1 MRATHLSGLNIGTWG
16 TFFTVWFLSFLF
28 RFFPGR
34 PANLEPILGSQ
45 MPMAKHFGRVA
56 GFLFAFINI
65 VIFDALTS
73 GIGVWTWVTA
83 AAYGLLG
90 IAAASFFS
98 SRGGSASGGRIRTSD
113 YVKFSIFATLA
124 YDAVTGLTLGPLF
137 FGQTFIAALVGQI
150 PFTFSHLV
158 GNTFFAV
165 ALSPVLDRLI
175 VRQKKFEV
183 ESLKNNLTLSAV

>member
-1 MRATHLSGLNIGTWG
+1 
-16 TFFTVWFLSFLF
+16 
-28 RFFPGR
+28 
-34 PANLEPILGSQ
+34 
-45 MPMAKHFGRVA
+45 MAKHFGRVA

-65 VIFDALTS
+65 IIFDAFTS
-73 GIGVWTWVTA
+73 GIGIWTWVTA

-90 IAAASFFS
+90 IAAASFF
-98 SRGGSASGGRIRTSD
+98 RTREGNVKN
-113 YVKFSIFATLA
+113 YVMFSIAATLA

-183 ESLKNNLTLSAV
+183 AAPLWGEPPSLAEASRGGQESLKNNFAVTTL